1 MITGERRG
9 SNLPAGITETEG
21 ITVAGEPENMLVE
34 KADKIGFCFGV
45 KLAVDTLEKLARER
59 GSIETLG
66 AVVHNRQVLQRLA
79 TIGVRM
85 AKNIDD
91 IKGNIVAT
99 SSHGV
104 SPQVE
109 EELRARNIEVIS
121 TTCPFVNRAQV
132 AARRLA
138 ESGFFVIIY
147 GDADH
152 PEVKGIL
159 GWTRGKGMATLDE
172 KFLDAFDRIPRRLG
186 VLSQTTQIP
195 AHFTVFIKKLIDA
208 AFIKDAEMRIID
220 TICHDIRERQA
231 AALKLADKVDMMLV
245 VGGHQSANTNH
256 LAELCSDTTETHLI
270 ETAREIKFSWLRG
283 KSHIGITAGASTDEQ
298 TVDEVLK
305 TLKT

>member
-1 MITGERRG
+1 
-9 SNLPAGITETEG
+9 
-21 ITVAGEPENMLVE
+21 MLVE
-34 KADKIGFCFGV
+34 KADKVGFCFGV
-45 KLAVDTLEKLARER
+45 KRAVDTLEKLARER
-59 GSIETLG
+59 GGIETLG

-79 TIGVRM
+79 TLGVRV
-85 AKNIDD
+85 AKDIDD

-104 SPQVE
+104 GPQLE
-109 EELRARNIEVIS
+109 EELRARDVEVIS

-159 GWTRGKGMATLDE
+159 GWTRGKGVATLDE
-172 KFLDAFDRIPRRLG
+172 KFMGTFDRIPRRLG
-186 VLSQTTQIP
+186 VLSQTTQVP
-195 AHFTVFIKKLIDA
+195 AHFTAFIKKLIDT
-208 AFIKDAEMRIID
+208 AFTRDTEMRVID

-256 LAELCSDTTETHLI
+256 LAELCSDMTETHLI
-270 ETAREIKFSWLRG
+270 ETAREIQPSWLQG

-298 TVDEVLK
+298 TVDEVL
-305 TLKT
+305 TALET